1 MSKMLRESNKLLSE
15 EHLPLEDLLVEYH
28 DIFSLEED
36 ERGETDLIELE
47 IDTSDEAPKKQLVR
61 RTPFAARQEI
71 ANQLEGMQ
79 RSGVITPSK
88 SPRSSLVVLVRKWD
102 GTLQFCVDYRVLNSV
117 TKPDLFPL
125 PRIND
130 LLGKS
135 KCFTTLDLA
144 SGYWQIKVHENSQEK
159 TAFITHQGLH
169 EFKVMPFSV
178 MNAPAVFQR
187 LMQRVLHGIQ
197 SDSGKEF
204 VSVYLDNVIVFSESL
219 HDHVVH
225 LRAVFNRLK
234 RAGLKLNPKKCKFV
248 CDEVD
253 YLGDTIWIEAK

>member
-1 MSKMLRESNKLLSE
+1 M
-15 EHLPLEDLLVEYH
+15 V
-28 DIFSLEED
+28 
-36 ERGETDLIELE
+36 
-47 IDTSDEAPKKQLVR
+47 
-61 RTPFAARQEI
+61 I
-71 ANQLEGMQ
+71 A
-79 RSGVITPSK
+79 PSK
-88 SPRSSLVVLVRKWD
+88 SPWSSPVVLVRKRD
-102 GTLQFCVDYRVLNSV
+102 GTLRFCVDYRVLNSG

-130 LLGKS
+130 LLYQLGKS

-159 TAFITHQGLH
+159 TAFITHQGLY
-169 EFKVMPFSV
+169 EFRVMLFGV
-178 MNAPAVFQR
+178 MNAPAVFQH

-197 SDSGKEF
+197 SDSSKEF

-225 LRAVFNRLK
+225 LRAVFNCLR
-234 RAGLKLNPKKCKFV
+234 RASVKLNSKKCKFV

-253 YLGDTIWIEAK
+253 YLGHLVTPSGK

>member
-28 DIFSLEED
+28 NIFSLEED
-36 ERGETDLIELE
+36 ERGETDLIEFE
-47 IDTSDEAPKKQLVR
+47 IDTNDETPKKQSVR

-71 ANQLEGMQ
+71 ANQLERMQ

-88 SPRSSLVVLVRKWD
+88 SPWSSPVVLVRKRD
-102 GTLQFCVDYRVLNSV
+102 GTLRFCVDYRVLNSV

-130 LLGKS
+130 LLDQLGKS

-159 TAFITHQGLH
+159 TAFITHQGLY
-169 EFKVMPFSV
+169 EFRVMLFGV
-178 MNAPAVFQR
+178 MNAPAVFQH

-204 VSVYLDNVIVFSESL
+204 VSVYLDDVIVFSESL

-234 RAGLKLNPKKCKFV
+234 RAGLKLNPKKCNLFV
-248 CDEVD
+248 M
-253 YLGDTIWIEAK
+253 K